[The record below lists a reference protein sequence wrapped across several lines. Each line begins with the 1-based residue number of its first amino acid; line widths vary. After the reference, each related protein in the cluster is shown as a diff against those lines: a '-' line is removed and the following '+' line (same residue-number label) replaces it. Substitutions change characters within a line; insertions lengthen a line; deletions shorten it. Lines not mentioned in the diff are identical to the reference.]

1 MAKRKRLDDSP
12 CPVARAVDLM
22 GDRWCLLIIRDAFD
36 GVRRFG
42 AFQASLGIARNILAD
57 RLRALEQAGILE
69 AVPASDGSAYQD
81 YVLTPRGESLFPLLL
96 AMRQWGEEQLFAKG
110 EAHSTLVERSSGQ
123 PVARLLPTR
132 SDGQPLAAADT
143 CVIKLSA
150 SAASPSKR

>member
-12 CPVARAVDLM
+12 CPVARAVDLV

-57 RLRALEQAGILE
+57 RLRALEEAGILQ

-81 YVLTPRGESLFPLLL
+81 YVLTPRGESLFPVLV
-96 AMRQWGEEQLFAKG
+96 AMRQWGEGHLFARG
-110 EAHSTLVERSSGQ
+110 EAHSTLVERSSGK
-123 PVARLLPTR
+123 PLARLLPTGR
-132 SDGQPLAAADT
+132 EGQPLTAADT
-143 CVIKLSA
+143 CVKKLPT
-150 SAASPSKR
+150 SAAPPARS

>member
-12 CPVARAVDLM
+12 CPVARAVDLV

-57 RLRALEQAGILE
+57 RLRALEQTGILQ

-81 YVLTPRGESLFPLLL
+81 YVLTARGESLFPLLVAL
-96 AMRQWGEEQLFAKG
+96 RQWGEEQLFARG
-110 EAHSTLVERSSGQ
+110 EAHSTLVERRSGKLI
-123 PVARLLPTR
+123 ARMLPTR
-132 SDGQPLAAADT
+132 GDGQPLAAGDT
-143 CVIKLSA
+143 CVIKLPVSA
-150 SAASPSKR
+150 VSPTKP